1 MASANKMKANAA
13 SLNGADASFM
23 RIEVMSML
31 KLAAMSFLA
40 MMVMFLFLVVG
51 YATAPDVSRSDYTSN
66 ATRCT
71 SDFSLALFQSC
82 SRQNATASSTATSGS
97 VAAID
102 ELLRLSEDEQVPIL
116 SCMFDACTNSTNRP
130 YRSSSVE
137 KLQVAHYS
145 FGLNGFKHRNRYF
158 YLQVAFP
165 NKNKTDDHSF
175 CVTMTPHVKGFYQNS
190 SSGNRTFA
198 QIIPEVRQQTLT
210 IQCTKGTTFCRDQ
223 YFLRFGEIDY
233 ADYQVDVLFNS
244 SEGLLPINGSDPR
257 FMKTWGTEAFTDW
270 FIGVKIFFLLI
281 SALVAIWYNTSLN
294 KLSAREQNLEQG
306 WVATLT
312 VTLIFFND
320 PFYVVEANFGG
331 NPVKILSVLFHVTF
345 FQVLLL
351 FWLVM
356 LDNLRLQGKVSGVS
370 NSQFFTPKIVYISF
384 FWLMNA
390 IYHGYM
396 KYYANND
403 PTWDPLA
410 TSANFALVQA
420 ICGAMSIFYV
430 MWFTYLVLVS
440 HQEIRS
446 RRVRYRYLVLLTYF
460 MVIMAFIGLGSGA
473 ISPAP
478 TSGGQWTWFQAL
490 FNVYVY
496 AIAYLYA
503 PSSSAMKNV
512 RKRAHDH
519 RGEADAEANPVLGE
533 PVHPAPTDLA
543 DVEIRDV
550 DVA

>member
-13 SLNGADASFM
+13 SLDGADASFM

-31 KLAAMSFLA
+31 KLVAMSFLA

-51 YATAPDVSRSDYTSN
+51 YAAAPAVSRSDYASN

-71 SDFSLALFQSC
+71 SDFSLALLQSC
-82 SRQNATASSTATSGS
+82 SGQNATASSTATSGS

-102 ELLRLSEDEQVPIL
+102 ELLRLSEDEQMPIL

-130 YRSSSVE
+130 YHSSSVE
-137 KLQVAHYS
+137 ELQVAHYS

-175 CVTMTPHVKGFYQNS
+175 SVTMTPHVKGFYQNS

-198 QIIPEVRQQTLT
+198 QIIPEVRQQTLA
-210 IQCTKGTTFCRDQ
+210 IQCIKGTTFCKDQ

-233 ADYQVDVLFNS
+233 SDYQVDVLFNS

-294 KLSAREQNLEQG
+294 KLSTREQNLEQG

-410 TSANFALVQA
+410 TNANFALVQA

-460 MVIMAFIGLGSGA
+460 MVIMAFVGLGSGA

-503 PSSSAMKNV
+503 PSSSAMKNA

-519 RGEADAEANPVLGE
+519 RGEADAEASPVLGE
-533 PVHPAPTDLA
+533 PVHPAPIDLS
-543 DVEIRDV
+543 DVEVRDV